1 MMISLTSGRDYYRDE
16 MYLLYECRSFSF
28 NYTDGKI
35 NLWKSTGLYNYNSD
49 SHMDA
54 VSVSNNDLPSLVNNG
69 RLSVKFDGCY
79 FKQTIL
85 VRPNN
90 NNVINVYVVYKIHPI
105 SRFRSDLIQF
115 RMRYLV
121 A

>member
-1 MMISLTSGRDYYRDE
+1 
-16 MYLLYECRSFSF
+16 
-28 NYTDGKI
+28 
-35 NLWKSTGLYNYNSD
+35 
-49 SHMDA
+49 MDA
-54 VSVSNNDLPSLVNNG
+54 VSVSNNDVPSLVNNG

>member
-1 MMISLTSGRDYYRDE
+1 
-16 MYLLYECRSFSF
+16 
-28 NYTDGKI
+28 
-35 NLWKSTGLYNYNSD
+35 
-49 SHMDA
+49 MDA